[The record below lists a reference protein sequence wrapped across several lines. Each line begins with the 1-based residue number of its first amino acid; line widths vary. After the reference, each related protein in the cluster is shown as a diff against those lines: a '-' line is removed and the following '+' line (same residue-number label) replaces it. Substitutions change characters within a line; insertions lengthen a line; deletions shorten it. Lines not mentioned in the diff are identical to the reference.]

1 MHEKI
6 NFISS
11 LEKQITLTSLIVMA
25 AQLTA
30 VLGFAC
36 TAQEAHKVRDDALV
50 TRKWIAATGWTLSC
64 QRRTLSST
72 SLLASYI
79 GDLTSFSESHQ
90 QPRRNKSSFK
100 MFGTWYQTMDHRLAK
115 PHYDPYFVI
124 EEDFSSPSDLWPSM
138 LMENQQNSTRY
149 KQIDQQN
156 QDNRIFKSLR
166 RAVHWAIRRW

>member
-6 NFISS
+6 NFIPS
-11 LEKQITLTSLIVMA
+11 LEGQIALTSLIVMA

-36 TAQEAHKVRDDALV
+36 TAQEAHKVRDDALI
-50 TRKWIAATGWTLSC
+50 TRKWIAPTGWALSY

-90 QPRRNKSSFK
+90 QPRRDKSFK

-115 PHYDPYFVI
+115 PNYDPYFVI
-124 EEDFSSPSDLWPSM
+124 EEDFSSPCNNWPS
-138 LMENQQNSTRY
+138 LMMSSQKDSGDISTQVEQNPGWGM
-149 KQIDQQN
+149 I
-156 QDNRIFKSLR
+156 KSLR
-166 RAVHWAIRRW
+166 RAVGWVLRRA